1 MRRPF
6 VTLTCALITTL
17 APVALF
23 AQNPPAQQPP
33 TQQPPAQQPP
43 AEQQPAAPKEIR
55 TSFTGESGILLF
67 QIKPDQTAAF
77 EDLASRVKDA
87 LAKSEDPVRKQQLAG
102 WTMYKAAEPMGANA
116 LYVLH
121 LDPVVKGAEYDLFV
135 LLVEGLG
142 KDYAT
147 PENQEMVKK
156 FVDVFAAGPSRLN
169 LTALGK

>member
-6 VTLTCALITTL
+6 VTLTCALITML

-33 TQQPPAQQPP
+33 TQPPAQQPP
-43 AEQQPAAPKEIR
+43 AEQQPPAPKEIR
-55 TSFTGESGILLF
+55 TAFTGEAGILLF
-67 QIKPDQTAAF
+67 QIKPDQAAAF

-87 LAKSEDPVRKQQLAG
+87 LTKSEDPVRKQQLDG
-102 WTMYKAAEPMGANA
+102 WTMYKAAEPMAGNA

-156 FVDVFAAGPSRLN
+156 FVEVFAAGPSRLN
-169 LTALGK
+169 LTPLGK